1 MGSRNR
7 QRATFQKRQREM
19 ARQERQAEKRA
30 RRQGRDEPVAP
41 DRDHAPATSD
51 LPPGIGQYPTEIRR
65 ATADT
70 DDSTASTHTTESPHE
85 SSVS

>member
-30 RRQGRDEPVAP
+30 RRQGKEPVVVEHHDAP
-41 DRDHAPATSD
+41 PASD
-51 LPPGIGQYPTEIRR
+51 LPPGIGQYPSEIGRYP
-65 ATADT
+65 
-70 DDSTASTHTTESPHE
+70 SEVSE
-85 SSVS
+85 SSQESHVS

>member
-41 DRDHAPATSD
+41 DRDHAPTTSD

-70 DDSTASTHTTESPHE
+70 EDTPESTHTTESPHE